1 MSPYSRMMP
10 NTVAFGCNFPGE
22 VDTAHMPDESVSLEK
37 YMLSIHVMAHA
48 IARLA
53 GKEAGR

>member
-1 MSPYSRMMP
+1 MMP